1 MNMEFMPMRALSR
14 EPQTVISQLQRDGE
28 LVVTNN
34 GQPIILMIDLA
45 GRDLVEV
52 INIVRNNKCAAP
64 SPDTTGKTQRAA
76 FERFFAAIE
85 AIDDEAI
92 TDADIAQFEN
102 NRINIGRNLDL

>member
-1 MNMEFMPMRALSR
+1 MEFMPMRALSR

-52 INIVRNNKCAAP
+52 VNIVRNKCTAS

-76 FERFFAAIE
+76 FERFFAAIG

-102 NRINIGRNLDL
+102 NQVNIGRDLDL